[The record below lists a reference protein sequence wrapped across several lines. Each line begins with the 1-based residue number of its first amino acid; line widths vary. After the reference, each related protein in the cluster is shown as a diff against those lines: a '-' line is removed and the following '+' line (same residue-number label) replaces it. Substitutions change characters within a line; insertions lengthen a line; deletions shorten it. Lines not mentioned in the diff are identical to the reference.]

1 MPKIKT
7 ISASS
12 ISSYQNCPLSW
23 YYNYILKLIQL
34 PNPAFIIGTNYHK
47 CLERFHSGDSKEQ
60 IIADLKTQLLSGKPT
75 GDEIERFGL
84 VRKMFEKYIKN
95 PLTGK
100 VIETE
105 FSFSIPIEGIPVPL
119 YGFVDRV
126 DEDKI
131 GEYKTSSFDYKEEDI
146 HTIQSKI
153 YSYAVWKKK
162 GKLLP
167 VVYSVNNK
175 GKVNNDNYIPQ
186 QMKIQYT
193 EQDMKDLEEYVKN
206 FYKEIESKDKFE
218 PTPGVHCRWCGYG
231 PNGTGNCQHSV

>member
-7 ISASS
+7 ISASQINTYES
-12 ISSYQNCPLSW
+12 CPLQW

-34 PNPAFIIGTNYHK
+34 PNPAFIIGTAYHK
-47 CLERFHSGDSKEQ
+47 CLERYHKGESKEQ
-60 IIADLKTQLLSGKPT
+60 IIKDLKDQMLSEKPL
-75 GDEIERFGL
+75 DEKIEQFGL

-95 PLTGK
+95 PLVGK

-105 FSFSIPIEGIPVPL
+105 FCFSIPIEGIPVPL

-146 HTIQSKI
+146 KTIQSKI
-153 YSYAVWKKK
+153 YTYAVLKKK

-167 VVYSVNNK
+167 VIYSVNNK

-186 QMKIQYT
+186 QMKIQYN
-193 EQDMKDLEEYVKN
+193 EQDMKDLEEYIKK
-206 FYKEIESKDKFE
+206 FYNEIDSKDKFE

-231 PNGTGNCQHSV
+231 KNGTNNCKYSI